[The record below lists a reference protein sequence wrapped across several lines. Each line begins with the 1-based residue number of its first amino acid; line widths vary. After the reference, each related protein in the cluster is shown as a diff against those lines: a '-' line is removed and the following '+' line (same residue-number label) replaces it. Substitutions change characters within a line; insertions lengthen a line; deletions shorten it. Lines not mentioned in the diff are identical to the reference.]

1 MTHSHDRS
9 HREFRTTRWSLVMK
23 VDAPN
28 VQDARG
34 ALVDLC
40 LFYWYPVY
48 AYVRR
53 CGHAPQIAQDITRN
67 FLQHLLAHFQEP
79 IDRKAKGQF
88 RRYLLE
94 RLNTF
99 LADDW
104 RATLDEEAVPELSE
118 PPPDLE
124 RRNQNDNAQATSPE
138 EAYQRSFALE
148 ILARAFKRL
157 REEARQ
163 TGHLP
168 MYEALEPYMAVD
180 PAPGEYEEIA
190 TGLRS
195 RPLALVVALKRLRQ
209 RFRELTGDELSDT
222 VSSAA
227 ELAAEQQTLHAV
239 LRQRS

>member
-1 MTHSHDRS
+1 MTHSQDQL
-9 HREFRTTRWSLVMK
+9 HRGFKTTRWSLVMK
-23 VDAPN
+23 LDAPR
-28 VQDARG
+28 DARG

-40 LFYWYPVY
+40 LRYWYPVY

-53 CGHAPQIAQDITRN
+53 CGHAPPIAQDITRN
-67 FLQHLLAHFQEP
+67 FLQHLLAHFQERT
-79 IDRKAKGQF
+79 DLKTKGQF

-94 RLNTF
+94 RLNAF

-104 RATLDEEAVPELSE
+104 RATLEEDGVPELSV

-124 RRNQNDNAQATSPE
+124 RRNQNDNALAASPE

-157 REEARQ
+157 REEAEQ

-168 MYEALEPYMAVD
+168 MYEALEPYMAID

-190 TGLRS
+190 SGLRS

-209 RFRELTGDELSDT
+209 RFRELIGDELVET
-222 VSSAA
+222 VSSPA
-227 ELAAEQQTLHAV
+227 ELEAEQQTLHAV
-239 LRQRS
+239 LSQRS